1 MLAVEGT
8 VTGLRESAP
17 RFGND
22 GREFTTWTLSVFGGG
37 TAPYYLDLPKDFPR
51 ETLPPI
57 GTVVKAAVYVR
68 AYPSSKAKSGASYGL
83 TLLAIVERS
92 DVVAP

>member
-8 VTGLRESAP
+8 VVGLRESEP
-17 RFGND
+17 RVGSD
-22 GREFTTWTLSVFGGG
+22 GSHFTNWTLSVFGGG

-51 ETLPPI
+51 ETLPAV

-68 AYPSSKAKSGASYGL
+68 AYPSSKTRSGASYGL
-83 TLLAIVERS
+83 TLLAIMDRS
-92 DVVAP
+92 DVTP

>member
-1 MLAVEGT
+1 MMLAVEGT
-8 VTGLRESAP
+8 VTGLRESEP

-22 GREFTTWTLSVFGGG
+22 GSKFTTWTLSVFGGG

-92 DVVAP
+92 DVAA

>member
-8 VTGLRESAP
+8 VTGLRESEP
-17 RFGND
+17 RVGND
-22 GREFTTWTLSVFGGG
+22 GSHFTNWTLSVFGGG

-51 ETLPPI
+51 ETLPAV

-68 AYPSSKAKSGASYGL
+68 AYPSSKTRSGASYGL
-83 TLLAIVERS
+83 TLLAIMDRS
-92 DVVAP
+92 DVAP

>member
-8 VTGLRESAP
+8 VTGLRESEP
-17 RFGND
+17 RFGSD
-22 GREFTTWTLSVFGGG
+22 GSQFTNWTLSVFGGG

-51 ETLPPI
+51 ETLPAV

-68 AYPSSKAKSGASYGL
+68 AYPSSKTRSGASYGL
-83 TLLAIVERS
+83 TLLAIMDRS
-92 DVVAP
+92 DVAP